1 MSSRKRQRKTSDED
15 SYPQEKYNKGDL
27 DGVDSLLLAAENLDK
42 DRIKDLIEADKMISR
57 RGKDKIKAFLESR
70 RPVTPQE
77 KKALLNYM
85 RLNGMVLF
93 TQYPKVHIIESF
105 AEFTKAYSQT
115 PQEREMAIS
124 EARTEPRVV
133 TDEVFDNTMANT
145 GTNRGAKGLNKTRNK
160 KSRRTRTRRTRKSR
174 RTRK

>member
-15 SYPQEKYNKGDL
+15 SYPQEKYNKGDF
-27 DGVDSLLLAAENLDK
+27 DQVDSLLKAAENIDK

-57 RGKDKIKAFLESR
+57 NGKDKIKAFLESR
-70 RPVTPQE
+70 QPVTPQQ

-93 TQYPKVHIIESF
+93 TQYPKVHIIENV
-105 AEFTKAYSQT
+105 AQFTKAYSQT
-115 PQEREMAIS
+115 PDERKRAIS
-124 EARTEPRVV
+124 ESRTEPRVV
-133 TDEVFDNTMANT
+133 TDEVFDNTMVNT
-145 GTNRGAKGLNKTRNK
+145 GTNRGAKGLNKTRG
-160 KSRRTRTRRTRKSR
+160 KSRRTRTRRSRKSR